1 VTKEKPMEIF
11 FKATHEDDDTIEAS
25 TDGEVVIVKIDTGED
40 LEYVVLDK
48 ADFEAIIW
56 NYQAIDEKKNKKGGK

>member
-1 VTKEKPMEIF
+1 MKEPEMKIF
-11 FKATHEDDDTIEAS
+11 YKATHEDDDQIEAS

-48 ADFEAIIW
+48 ADWEAIIW
-56 NYQAIDEKKNKKGGK
+56 NYQALQEENKKKGVK